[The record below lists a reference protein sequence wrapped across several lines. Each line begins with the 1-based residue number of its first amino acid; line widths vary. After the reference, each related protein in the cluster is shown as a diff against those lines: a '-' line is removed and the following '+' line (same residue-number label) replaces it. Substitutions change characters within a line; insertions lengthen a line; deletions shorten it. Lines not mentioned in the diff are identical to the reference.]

1 MNYIRHLSGFF
12 DRVVLDDRLNP
23 THISMYMSLFQI
35 WNLNRFN
42 NPISISRSEMMKVS
56 KIHAKATYHK
66 VIKDLHEFGFIKY
79 RPSYNPFKGSEI
91 DLIEWDEEQVQYAG
105 NRYSTSGAK
114 SRQAMNSYF
123 TKTKTSNEP
132 INEPYI
138 NNTNTTN
145 NKHTYEQSHN
155 NTDSNTGQVSARK
168 KTRVTNKMDEENT
181 TSPGAEPANNG
192 QLKITSSAIPTSL
205 SQVRLFFEKEKSTKL
220 EAEKFF
226 NYFQSNG
233 WRVGGRSP
241 MKDWQAAA
249 RNWML
254 NAQKFEPIRKTSVLH
269 ATVNK
274 NYEEPL

>member
-1 MNYIRHLSGFF
+1 
-12 DRVVLDDRLNP
+12 
-23 THISMYMSLFQI
+23 
-35 WNLNRFN
+35 
-42 NPISISRSEMMKVS
+42 
-56 KIHAKATYHK
+56 
-66 VIKDLHEFGFIKY
+66 
-79 RPSYNPFKGSEI
+79 
-91 DLIEWDEEQVQYAG
+91 
-105 NRYSTSGAK
+105 
-114 SRQAMNSYF
+114 
-123 TKTKTSNEP
+123 
-132 INEPYI
+132 
-138 NNTNTTN
+138 
-145 NKHTYEQSHN
+145 
-155 NTDSNTGQVSARK
+155 
-168 KTRVTNKMDEENT
+168 MDEENT